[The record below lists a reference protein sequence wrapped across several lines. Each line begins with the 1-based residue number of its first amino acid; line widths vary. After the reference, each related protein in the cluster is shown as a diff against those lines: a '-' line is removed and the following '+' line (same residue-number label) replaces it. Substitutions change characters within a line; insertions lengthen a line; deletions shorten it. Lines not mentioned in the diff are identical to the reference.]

1 MKKLMKDPLNL
12 IIIGVAG
19 QGNVVTSELVCN
31 ALVREGYW
39 VTFGQSYP
47 AQQRGGPV
55 VNYIRVSKETQYS
68 PIIPQGRADIIVA
81 MEPVE
86 AVRMLAQ
93 YGNPD
98 VITMVNPRP
107 IHAVDIAGTGAR
119 YPGLDKLLVDIKEL
133 SAKTLVV
140 NATEE
145 AQKLGAPI
153 MANVIL
159 VGALVGSGLL
169 PLERKSLEP
178 VLRQRFPK
186 AFEANMAAFDKGVQ
200 LVRQAQ
206 EVTATHLGPKYR
218 GMRP

>member
-1 MKKLMKDPLNL
+1 MKELIKDPLNL

-19 QGNVVTSELVCN
+19 QGNVVTSQLVCN
-31 ALVREGYW
+31 ALVREGYL

-55 VNYIRVSKETQYS
+55 INYIRVSMQTQCS
-68 PIIPQGRADIIVA
+68 PIIPEGRADVIVA

-86 AVRMLAQ
+86 AMRMLAQ
-93 YGNPD
+93 FGNRN

-107 IHAVDIAGTGAR
+107 IQAIDIAGSKAK
-119 YPGLDKLLVDIKEL
+119 YPGLDKVMEDIKEL
-133 SAKTLVV
+133 SAKTWVI

-145 AQKLGAPI
+145 AQELGNAI

-178 VLRQRFPK
+178 VIEERFPR
-186 AFEANMAAFDKGVQ
+186 AFEVNMAAFDRGVE
-200 LVRQAQ
+200 LTREQ
-206 EVTATHLGPKYR
+206 E
-218 GMRP
+218 